1 MKKNQK
7 GFTLVELIIAVAI
20 LAIVTLAVCGFIV
33 VGSRS
38 YTTANTDIMLQQDA
52 QLALN
57 QISDVIIDTTDSIS
71 YGLRSGGS
79 GDMQLVLKD
88 SEFAGEADEK
98 CLVVVNKQEAGSVND
113 NKSYWFY
120 WSKDDE
126 MIYFNEVDASS
137 DMDEGDI
144 KSAFEDAAKQENVS
158 ILAQHV
164 KDFSVDISQFEA
176 NRVVMIS
183 VLFANGNREYA
194 TSNNVTVRNRIAI
207 NQITVDPMRR
217 ATEFT
222 ITVVPSLTL
231 EPGDF
236 YELSDVINVGG
247 DAEDKAL
254 SFEIVGGVL
263 NDTSVTST
271 GYLTVGKA
279 ETRSNFS
286 VKVSRANEEYAGQNE
301 RVAKTIRIN
310 VKRATTVNI
319 GGPDTAKQGETIELT
334 NSRAAGNLLGVRCD
348 ANLCVSDDLSK
359 DEDLHNYI
367 STGDNFGWKIISG
380 GEYAQLSNP
389 TSSSASVKIDQN
401 APEGSKIVIQASSL
415 LSGTKGYGNTDTP
428 TVPPVTGTKTITIEK
443 GANGY
448 PSIGGDLKFGTD
460 NDPGI
465 FDSIRSNLP
474 TDHGRYVF
482 CVRIRE
488 KGTSGCAND
497 WYMLYFTQGANL
509 RFSPDAFGLDL
520 TKSYEVYM
528 QAIFP
533 ATKNAGGQWVED
545 SKEEIWAE
553 YSTHLNADGKYVG
566 TRYLYDEY
574 YQGQLNPPSVQIT
587 CDNVVYPN
595 ADPNYTEVFN
605 LLNDS
610 GKRSLGKINIYSE
623 GVINVQFNAVDGKL
637 RSVVYKEDEEGRW
650 KRAYGYE
657 YDQTQ
662 YVSIPSQSLE
672 RIALPESLIKYENNT
687 VVFQE
692 SGNPYNGQNK
702 FGPVELQPKD
712 DPSVKVDPNGTKS
725 EGCGSYHIV
734 TGFIFANN
742 PCIRAGAY
750 DDSQGN
756 LIAERINGDFKP
768 YFYKQWDS
776 VINLDVTMGLNLRF
790 VPDDTKANNND
801 GYERWTSFPL
811 PTDADFPFA
820 LKNSEKQ
827 TITRYVPV
835 YSATGTKLEQPH
847 ELSDYYLNLVR
858 SSATVTCEYIQGI
871 NGSKDSYNITIALEA
886 INGKNVTTTSYGTY
900 KCEVGGKEWVY
911 QVGTAWQ
918 KTDTISTN
926 LEFTKQYE
934 TYSANYEAYF
944 PAPGESGFPFA
955 GTSGAQTK
963 TYRMLV
969 YQKGND
975 YSGKYETYTMTWNGT
990 TLTINAE
997 EIQGHKKITYY
1008 CGEFTYNS
1016 STKKWNKASGVPSH
1030 EKEPYWSC
1038 PATIT
1043 YNGVQY
1049 KIDIPMPGDANFPNM
1064 VNNQG
1069 SVEFYG
1075 QYGYDPDDEFGEK
1088 NATWI
1093 AIKINYTDKG
1103 NGTYAVVVSNAYNS
1117 NEKKDFTCSKSNGQW
1132 VAKE

>member
-20 LAIVTLAVCGFIV
+20 LAVVTLAVCGFIV

-38 YTTANTDIMLQQDA
+38 YTSANTDIMLQQDA

-88 SEFAGEADEK
+88 SEFAGEATEK
-98 CLVVVNKQEAGSVND
+98 CLVVVNKQESGSVNN

-126 MIYFNEVDASS
+126 TIYFNEVDASS

-144 KSAFEDAAKQENVS
+144 KSAFEDAAQQDKVY

-164 KDFSVDISQFEA
+164 QDFSVDISQFEA
-176 NRVVMIS
+176 NRVVMLS

-194 TSNNVTVRNRIAI
+194 TSNNVTVRNRIAL
-207 NQITVDPMRR
+207 NQITVDPMKR

-222 ITVVPSLTL
+222 INAVQSVTL

-236 YELSDVINVGG
+236 FSLADKVTVTSDADNKDLIW
-247 DAEDKAL
+247 
-254 SFEIVGGVL
+254 EIVGGVQ
-263 NDTSVTST
+263 NDTTIVSSS
-271 GYLTVGKA
+271 GDLHLGLS
-279 ETRSNFS
+279 ETRTNFT

-301 RVAKTIRIN
+301 RVAKTIKVN
-310 VKRATTVNI
+310 VKRANKVDIT
-319 GGPDTAKQGETIELT
+319 GPATAKQGETVDLT
-334 NSRAAGNLLGVRCD
+334 GKAVGNLLKQHCD
-348 ANLCVSDDLSK
+348 RTECKNTDHIDE
-359 DEDLHNYI
+359 DEDLI
-367 STGDNFGWKIISG
+367 VAEWIVTAGKD
-380 GEYAQLSNP
+380 YATILNP
-389 TSSSASVKIDQN
+389 TKNSASVEIAAN
-401 APEGSKIVIQASSL
+401 APEGSKVTVQAASQL
-415 LSGTKGYGNTDTP
+415 ADKKGYG
-428 TVPPVTGTKTITIEK
+428 PVTGEWTITIEK

-533 ATKNAGGQWVED
+533 ATKNAGDQWVED
-545 SKEEIWAE
+545 SKEKIWEE

-595 ADPNYTEVFN
+595 TDPNYTEVFN

-637 RSVVYKEDEEGRW
+637 RSVVYKEDEDGRW

-672 RIALPESLIKYENNT
+672 RIALPESLIRYENNT

-692 SGNPYNGQNK
+692 SGNPYDGQQW
-702 FGPVELQPKD
+702 FGPVVLQPKD

-790 VPDDTKANNND
+790 VPDDTKANGND

-811 PTDADFPFA
+811 PTDADFPFD
-820 LKNSEKQ
+820 LESGEEQ
-827 TITRYVPV
+827 TITRNFTI
-835 YSATGTKLEQPH
+835 YSKTGNKLEQSH
-847 ELSDYYLNLVR
+847 ELSDYYQYLRYKNP
-858 SSATVTCEYIQGI
+858 SITCKYIKGV
-871 NGSKDSYNITIALEA
+871 NGEADSYTITITLKET
-886 INGKNVTTTSYGTY
+886 NGKTTTTASYGTY
-900 KCEVGGKEWVY
+900 KCTVGGKNWECIKS
-911 QVGTAWQ
+911 G
-918 KTDTISTN
+918 D
-926 LEFTKQYE
+926 
-934 TYSANYEAYF
+934 
-944 PAPGESGFPFA
+944 GE
-955 GTSGAQTK
+955 
-963 TYRMLV
+963 LHV
-969 YQKGND
+969 
-975 YSGKYETYTMTWNGT
+975 EH
-990 TLTINAE
+990 E
-997 EIQGHKKITYY
+997 EVSWG
-1008 CGEFTYNS
+1008 
-1016 STKKWNKASGVPSH
+1016 
-1030 EKEPYWSC
+1030 
-1038 PATIT
+1038 
-1043 YNGVQY
+1043 
-1049 KIDIPMPGDANFPNM
+1049 PNM
-1064 VNNQG
+1064 VAGDKRFLLPGPGQNGFPDLTKGVTYTEENVSVAYYWTADQYAEWGMQYENLTIDYLWTNDGKYQVTLKYPNWNQYWG
-1069 SVEFYG
+1069 TIG
-1075 QYGYDPDDEFGEK
+1075 
-1088 NATWI
+1088 TWTWDADI
-1093 AIKINYTDKG
+1093 
-1103 NGTYAVVVSNAYNS
+1103 SN
-1117 NEKKDFTCSKSNGQW
+1117 W
-1132 VAKE
+1132 VQN

>member
-367 STGDNFGWKIISG
+367 STGDNFGWKIIIG

-443 GANGY
+443 GANSY

-488 KGTSGCAND
+488 KGTSATPAYAND

-605 LLNDS
+605 LLDNS
-610 GKRSLGKINIYSE
+610 SKRSLGKINIYSQ

-672 RIALPESLIKYENNT
+672 RIALPESLIKYEDNT

-692 SGNPYNGQNK
+692 SGNPYNGQQW
-702 FGPVELQPKD
+702 FGPVVLQPKD

-742 PCIRAGAY
+742 KCIRAGAY

-756 LIAERINGDFKP
+756 LVAKHINGDFKP

-776 VINLDVTMGLNLRF
+776 VINLDVTMGLNLRL
-790 VPDDTKANNND
+790 VPDDEKKSGND
-801 GYERWTSFPL
+801 NGERWLSFPL
-811 PTDADFPFA
+811 PTDANFPFD
-820 LKNSEKQ
+820 LKNSGKQ
-827 TITRYVPV
+827 KISKNFTI
-835 YSATGTKLEQPH
+835 YSSDGNAIDQNNM
-847 ELSDYYLNLVR
+847 SDYYKQLLWN
-858 SSATVTCEYIQGI
+858 SATVTCEYIPGI
-871 NGSKDSYNITIALEA
+871 NGSKDSYNITIALEKM
-886 INGKNVTTTSYGTY
+886 NGKTITTTSYGTY
-900 KCEVGGKEWVY
+900 NCVVGGKEWVY
-911 QVGTAWQ
+911 IRGAKEE
-918 KTDTISTN
+918 KTETIKTN
-926 LEFTKQYE
+926 LEITKDGVVYE
-934 TYSANYEAYF
+934 TYF
-944 PAPGESGFPFA
+944 PAPSESGLKFENKEKTTGYSLLLFRKD
-955 GTSGAQTK
+955 GGNSRYENVNVKYQLVGSEYQITFTST
-963 TYRMLV
+963 
-969 YQKGND
+969 
-975 YSGKYETYTMTWNGT
+975 ET
-990 TLTINAE
+990 
-997 EIQGHKKITYY
+997 QGHKKITYT
-1008 CGEFTYNS
+1008 CGPLKYSGSGWGSGVFTQTIESLWDSNSLVTFSFNGQMCKIELDNPPKNSSYSVKPEFVYQNSDNEFDEIRVNTNGGLEIVYWYDSSTNTYYAGLRNAWYDPGYSYGKFKYNS
-1016 STKKWNKASGVPSH
+1016 AQKKW
-1030 EKEPYWSC
+1030 EP
-1038 PATIT
+1038 
-1043 YNGVQY
+1043 N
-1049 KIDIPMPGDANFPNM
+1049 
-1064 VNNQG
+1064 
-1069 SVEFYG
+1069 
-1075 QYGYDPDDEFGEK
+1075 
-1088 NATWI
+1088 
-1093 AIKINYTDKG
+1093 
-1103 NGTYAVVVSNAYNS
+1103 
-1117 NEKKDFTCSKSNGQW
+1117 
-1132 VAKE
+1132 